1 MIHATDVT
9 RNLPSRDDVLR
20 AVGLERARSGSDL
33 LGSVAVFGAGMLVG
47 AGLALLL
54 APESVARV
62 REQIATRVE
71 DAKEKVAA
79 ATGAR
84 GGASAT
90 AGGTS
95 ERANG

>member
-1 MIHATDVT
+1 MIHPTDVT
-9 RNLPSRDDVLR
+9 RNLPSTDDVLR
-20 AVGLERARSGSDL
+20 AIGLERARTGSDL

-47 AGLALLL
+47 AGMALLL

-62 REQIATRVE
+62 RKQIATRVE
-71 DAKEKVAA
+71 DAKEKMAA

-84 GGASAT
+84 DGAKESA
-90 AGGTS
+90 TS

>member
-9 RNLPSRDDVLR
+9 RNLPSTDDVLR
-20 AVGLERARSGSDL
+20 AVGLERARNGSDL

-71 DAKEKVAA
+71 DAREKVAA

-84 GGASAT
+84 GGASAS